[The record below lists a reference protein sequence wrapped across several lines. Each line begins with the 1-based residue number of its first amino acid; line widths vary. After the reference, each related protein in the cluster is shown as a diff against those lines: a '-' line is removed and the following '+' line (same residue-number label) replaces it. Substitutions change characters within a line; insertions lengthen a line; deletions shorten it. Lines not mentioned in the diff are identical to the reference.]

1 MRQEQ
6 VNLASGLL
14 ILKMIM
20 IEAENIL
27 CFLKYMLLLGL
38 LSKLDLIVT

>member
-27 CFLKYMLLLGL
+27 FLEIHAAAGAAL
-38 LSKLDLIVT
+38 